1 MNYSLFWDDLAE
13 AAKRDIMFMCDI
25 DTLVMDYP
33 EFTQAEKSFSAE
45 RKYDVYPLAV
55 LNIEEAGFVARDKEY
70 SEDFE

>member
-33 EFTQAEKSFSAE
+33 EFSKAEKEFSAE

-55 LNIEEAGFVARDKEY
+55 LNIEEAGFEAKDREY
-70 SEDFE
+70 AEELE